1 MITIKKNPEIKLDI
15 PVFHCDNNAVG
26 EHLNNHPLTQFLNC
40 YGFLCVIGRPGS
52 GKTSMSVSLITQK
65 EPKIYKKTHH
75 HILVVMPQNSINSLK
90 KNPFKQLPE
99 ENFYEE
105 LNDATVQSIY
115 DRVNEYSAENEK
127 TLLFLDDITA
137 DLKRSKIV
145 IDVLKKLIFN
155 RRHLKLNVIITAQS
169 YVNIPLDVRKCISS
183 LILFKP
189 PKKEMEIVFNEL
201 IESKKDLF
209 LDVMKIVFDEKHNFL
224 FVNVPT
230 QKMFKNFDELI
241 IRDDDSDIEVEKN
254 ISK

>member
-1 MITIKKNPEIKLDI
+1 MITIKKNPTIKLDI
-15 PVFHCDNNAVG
+15 PSFHCDLNSVG
-26 EHLNNHPLTQFLNC
+26 EHLNEHPLTQFLNC

-65 EPKIYKKTHH
+65 NPRIYKKTHH

-105 LNDATVQSIY
+105 LNDASIQSIY
-115 DRVNEYSAENEK
+115 DRVNEYSGENEK

-209 LDVMKIVFDEKHNFL
+209 LDVMKIAFDEKHNFL

-241 IRDDDSDIEVEKN
+241 IKEEDDDELEKN
-254 ISK
+254 LTKE